1 MLTHQVKKI
10 SSHPLFHKSFL
21 NRIEFETVLNTVHS
35 LTTKERQEIFKKCR
49 IAHGKYSFQGV
60 YNNEI
65 SNNEISNNEIS
76 NNEIDDNENTN
87 EMTQERQFIVHQE
100 TVVSNESEVK
110 LNLDV
115 KSFIPHKDSTYVSYG
130 FHSQL
135 KTILKSD
142 KFFPTYITGISGI
155 GKNKTI
161 EQVCAE
167 LKRPLLIFP
176 ITELTTEEE
185 LFGSWTLVNGN
196 TVFLPGPVLIAAT
209 YGMVL
214 VLDEIDLASPKIM
227 CLQGL
232 LNGDNIFI
240 RYLNR
245 HLNPKKGFNIIATG
259 NTKGY
264 GESSVYVGTQSQNEA
279 FLERFRIMFDHKFPS
294 QTNYTKMIKQKLISL
309 NLTDDKSSEFAEV
322 LSTFVTHISTSFLS
336 GSIEYYISNRRLM
349 YILEVYELF
358 DQNRIKALTMALS
371 RFPSEITEAFI
382 STYTKLDKDIT
393 IPIDEILKSIKSDD
407 F

>member
-65 SNNEISNNEIS
+65 SNNEIDD
-76 NNEIDDNENTN
+76 NEIDDNENTN

-100 TVVSNESEVK
+100 TVVSNESEAE

-245 HLNPKKGFNIIATG
+245 HLNPKKGFNIVATG

-264 GESSVYVGTQSQNEA
+264 GESSVYVGTQPQNEA

-294 QTNYTKMIKQKLISL
+294 QTNYTKIIKQKLISL
-309 NLTDDKSSEFAEV
+309 NLTDDKSNEFADV
-322 LSTFVTHISTSFLS
+322 LSTFVMHISTSFLS

-349 YILEVYELF
+349 YILEVYEMF
-358 DQNRIKALTMALS
+358 ERNRIKALTMALS

-393 IPIDEILKSIKSDD
+393 TPIDQLLKSIKSDD

>member
-1 MLTHQVKKI
+1 MFTHLVTEL
-10 SSHPLFHKSFL
+10 SSHPYFQKPSL
-21 NRIEFETVLNTVHS
+21 NRIEFETVLNTVN
-35 LTTKERQEIFKKCR
+35 LTTKERLDIFKKCR

-60 YNNEI
+60 FYNNSQSEK
-65 SNNEISNNEIS
+65 NN
-76 NNEIDDNENTN
+76 DDNDDNIEDVDN
-87 EMTQERQFIVHQE
+87 EVTTERQFIVDRE
-100 TVVSNESEVK
+100 TTTVDTKNESE
-110 LNLDV
+110 LNLNIQ
-115 KSFIPHKDSTYVSYG
+115 SFIPNKDPTYVSYG

-135 KTILKSD
+135 KTILKSNR
-142 KFFPTYITGISGI
+142 FFPVYISGVSGI

-161 EQVCAE
+161 EQVCHE
-167 LKRPLLIFP
+167 IKRPLLIFP

-196 TVFLPGPVLIAAT
+196 TIFLPGPVLIAAT

-245 HLNPKKGFNIIATG
+245 HLNPKQGFNIIATG

-264 GESSVYVGTQSQNEA
+264 GESSVYIGTQSQNEA

-294 QTNYTKMIKQKLISL
+294 QVNYTKMIKQKLNSL
-309 NLTDDKSSEFAEV
+309 NLNDDKSNEFAGV
-322 LSTFVTHISTSFLS
+322 LSTFVTHISTSFSS

-349 YILEVYELF
+349 YIIEAYELF
-358 DQNRIKALTMALS
+358 EKNKIKALTLALS
-371 RFPSEITEAFI
+371 RFPSEIVEAFI
-382 STYTKLDKDIT
+382 STYTKIDKDIT
-393 IPIDEILKSIKSDD
+393 VPIDELLKSIKSDE